1 MRSAVFSLLAALVA
15 TLFLLRVGSRSAL
28 AGPANTPLGAA
39 LEKRSSM
46 RRPGRAVPVSGLA
59 AMVGVCAGW
68 LSLAPLSASAS
79 ESGGAGVVLAALP
92 CVALP
97 VFLVGLVADF
107 WRPVPL
113 WRRVCVTALM
123 ALIGLSLAAPDA
135 GAIAGSDNSTVI
147 STVISTGFPAAL
159 LMVLTVAFISSVTHA
174 MSWVDKRNGAS
185 AMAVLLIQAGVACVA
200 HAAGDAALMS
210 AALVVVG
217 AVLGLSFFSFQAN
230 LACLGRSGNALL
242 GFITASLACLLVLR
256 NPTVSPWLPLLL
268 CAHPVLEALSAWQRL
283 RRGAP
288 LHEGPSLLY
297 LKLVRWATGNAPDRR
312 QSARDNGVVPHL
324 WMLSIV
330 GLTPAVLWWQD
341 GTVLAAAL
349 LLRVLVQLGVVR
361 LLVGQPP
368 AALAGPGHRPSNQ
381 APR

>member
-1 MRSAVFSLLAALVA
+1 
-15 TLFLLRVGSRSAL
+15 
-28 AGPANTPLGAA
+28 
-39 LEKRSSM
+39 
-46 RRPGRAVPVSGLA
+46 
-59 AMVGVCAGW
+59 
-68 LSLAPLSASAS
+68 
-79 ESGGAGVVLAALP
+79 VLAALP

-113 WRRVCVTALM
+113 WLRVCVTAWM

-135 GAIAGSDNSTVI
+135 GTIAGPDNSTAI

-159 LMVLTVAFISSVTHA
+159 LMVLTAAFISGVTHA

-185 AMAVLLIQAGVACVA
+185 AMGVLLIQASLACVA
-200 HAAGDAALMS
+200 HAADDVALML